1 LNIKK
6 KYPKITVVT
15 PNYNQGAYIEET
27 INSVLNQNY
36 PNLEYIIMDG
46 GSTDGSLEIIKKY
59 ENELTY
65 WVSEKD
71 AGMYD
76 ALNKGF
82 SKSSG
87 DIMCWINSDDL
98 LMPNALQNMNELFTD
113 LPAVEW
119 IQGMNCAIDL
129 KGNIIDYRYGNK
141 FSLIKFLQKDYKF
154 VQQESTFW
162 RRSLYKRAGNRI
174 NTSLKLAGDFE
185 LWFRFSQFAKLHN
198 CNLDIGTWRDRPGQ
212 LSRANFENY
221 IAEAEN
227 VIDTYLL
234 SDQDKKRLQ
243 KIKKWRQISNFI
255 KFISFH
261 KLRLFHKTLVKL
273 HDIDGVDIIYSHKL
287 QSYIIDPRS

>member
-1 LNIKK
+1 MNIKK

-141 FSLIKFLQKDYKF
+141 FSLIKFL
-154 VQQESTFW
+154 
-162 RRSLYKRAGNRI
+162 
-174 NTSLKLAGDFE
+174 
-185 LWFRFSQFAKLHN
+185 H
-198 CNLDIGTWRDRPGQ
+198 
-212 LSRANFENY
+212 
-221 IAEAEN
+221 
-227 VIDTYLL
+227 
-234 SDQDKKRLQ
+234 
-243 KIKKWRQISNFI
+243 
-255 KFISFH
+255 
-261 KLRLFHKTLVKL
+261 
-273 HDIDGVDIIYSHKL
+273 
-287 QSYIIDPRS
+287 